1 MLNSKD
7 YKKTSGLIFMLNHL
21 IKNEKDKN
29 LVNQAKLI
37 INNYEKI
44 NYENRI
50 QYLIDEMNKIYTI
63 CPICGF
69 KHCYFD
75 KKCSQDTMIR
85 KGGSKYESIKDYNN
99 LNEYELKH
107 YNFRNDNLLRSTL
120 ATSIGLMLR
129 NNNLNDKI
137 REKLL
142 KIKPTDKSKTYQEW
156 IDEFNSIY
164 TICSICGEKIYIYE
178 ENCKNSAIIPD
189 SSPNHWHEKPDKECN
204 EKELKHKFFRIDQ
217 LKKEALPKAIK
228 NKLNIPN
235 ILPESRKILEN
246 FDCYNTNKTYD
257 QLKDELGKIILYN
270 CEICGEPVY
279 FWYNNCKYL
288 GILKQNEIENNFSN
302 AKFIDKPDKQCNK
315 FELIHKKYR
324 NDIKS
329 KIMKEICSLLFYEQY
344 CPKCNKITTFSIS
357 LGGCMSCY
365 NKSDKMRKAS
375 SERIQARLDD
385 QEQAGIMLA
394 HLLKINAEQGLEQ
407 KLNNLQKGNKTQKIL
422 YETDPEWK
430 AKKDQRMKNMRD
442 KVAWLWKNDPEWA
455 KKMLKICIENL
466 AKARDIKIEIIRNKV
481 NSQNF
486 TFNGIKIDY
495 DNINN
500 IKKNDICGAYVIN

>member
-107 YNFRNDNLLRSTL
+107 YNFKNDNLLRSTL

-129 NNNLNDKI
+129 NNNLNNEVK
-137 REKLL
+137 EKLL

-164 TICSICGEKIYIYE
+164 TIYSICGEKIYIYE

-228 NKLNIPN
+228 K
-235 ILPESRKILEN
+235 
-246 FDCYNTNKTYD
+246 
-257 QLKDELGKIILYN
+257 
-270 CEICGEPVY
+270 
-279 FWYNNCKYL
+279 
-288 GILKQNEIENNFSN
+288 
-302 AKFIDKPDKQCNK
+302 
-315 FELIHKKYR
+315 
-324 NDIKS
+324 
-329 KIMKEICSLLFYEQY
+329 
-344 CPKCNKITTFSIS
+344 
-357 LGGCMSCY
+357 
-365 NKSDKMRKAS
+365 
-375 SERIQARLDD
+375 
-385 QEQAGIMLA
+385 
-394 HLLKINAEQGLEQ
+394 
-407 KLNNLQKGNKTQKIL
+407 
-422 YETDPEWK
+422 
-430 AKKDQRMKNMRD
+430 
-442 KVAWLWKNDPEWA
+442 
-455 KKMLKICIENL
+455 
-466 AKARDIKIEIIRNKV
+466 
-481 NSQNF
+481 
-486 TFNGIKIDY
+486 
-495 DNINN
+495 
-500 IKKNDICGAYVIN
+500 